1 MGAGEPAVRKS
12 PCRGRLHLATRGFAL
27 AQARLLHFT
36 IPMSTTTNKRV
47 EWILRIALF
56 GEFLGHGIFAYRVA
70 PNFVPLVTGSLGVTE
85 QTAATLLPIFGV
97 IDFVIAAVALIR
109 PIPIVILYAAIWGF
123 LTGLARPFSGVT
135 VVWDFV
141 ERWPNWGVPLALLY
155 VRGVPR
161 KWSEWVR

>member
-1 MGAGEPAVRKS
+1 MS
-12 PCRGRLHLATRGFAL
+12 RGFAWIGVG
-27 AQARLLHFT
+27 LLHFA
-36 IPMSTTTNKRV
+36 IPLEVTLEKRV

-85 QTAATLLPIFGV
+85 QTAAALLPVFGV
-97 IDFVIAAVALIR
+97 IDFVIAAVALLR
-109 PIPIVILYAAIWGF
+109 PIPIVILYAAVWGF

-135 VVWDFV
+135 VFWDFV

-161 KWSEWVR
+161 KWGEWVS